1 MPQRINVHNYY
12 IKLRR
17 LGQIVSL
24 RRWLSCRLLFCLL
37 YRTGNKRVRQMKLTE
52 CNNVS
57 VPFLREIWIV
67 FDNIKALWPSPG
79 SYFTSPGDWRYKWFY
94 FRFCLGFFLYQCK
107 RFLISVHFFGEN
119 DYFFLKENCSSN
131 KMFPSFYTFNQST
144 QEKKNETILLWV
156 YLCHLKMNYKTF
168 F

>member
-107 RFLISVHFFGEN
+107 RFLISFHFFGEN

-144 QEKKNETILLWV
+144 QEKK
-156 YLCHLKMNYKTF
+156 KTKQF
-168 F
+168 YCEFICAI